1 MSISIQPKNDYSFLF
16 SGLGGNSGGSTS
28 NFLGDYI
35 SIKNGTYA
43 KLMKAYYNTK
53 SDDESVKSIAKQ
65 TTSRRT
71 NTSAMSKD
79 ETKAYT
85 EVQKATD
92 DLKESADALLTKG
105 TKSLF
110 RKKDITTTD
119 ENGVEST
126 KYDYDVD
133 AIYSA
138 VNDFVKDYNSV
149 IKATGSSDV
158 TDSSIANRV
167 SHLQNTTKI
176 NEKALA
182 EIGIT
187 INKDNTLSIDK
198 DTFKGA
204 DMAKVQN
211 LFNGTGSYAYSV
223 SASASMI
230 NFSADQA
237 MTKANTYTGTG
248 TYGDTYNIGNLFSS
262 YL

>member
-1 MSISIQPKNDYSFLF
+1 M
-16 SGLGGNSGGSTS
+16 S

-53 SDDESVKSIAKQ
+53 SDDDSVKSIAKQ
-65 TTSRRT
+65 SVSNRK
-71 NTSAMSKD
+71 NANALSKD
-79 ETKAYT
+79 ETNAYT
-85 EVQKATD
+85 KVQSATD
-92 DLKESADALLTKG
+92 DLKESADALLEKG
-105 TKSLF
+105 TKSVF

-138 VNDFVKDYNSV
+138 VNSFVKDYNNV
-149 IKATGSSDV
+149 IKATSSSDV
-158 TDSSIANRV
+158 TSTSIASRV
-167 SHLQNTTKI
+167 SHMQNTTKL

-198 DTFKGA
+198 DTFKNA
-204 DMAKVQN
+204 DMKKVEN
-211 LFNGTGSYAYSV
+211 LFNGTGSYGYSV

-230 NFSADQA
+230 NFSADQVLA
-237 MTKANTYTGTG
+237 KATTYTGDG
-248 TYGDTYNIGNLFSS
+248 TYGNAYNIGNLFNS